1 MSSLSQNPHEPIDS
15 GIHLGAISN
24 NENIL
29 NTITD
34 SPSRNAINAVLLS
47 SEITKTPSMS
57 PDDVLRL
64 YQSLSPEIQVEPVTL
79 LGDHDHH
86 SLCIHDETIIPL
98 TEHEYTL
105 MWKGMSC
112 RDALELLIRD
122 REASSKT
129 AKLQQQA

>member
-15 GIHLGAISN
+15 GIHLGEIGDGTNVLNSMDNSRPREAIYDVLSLP
-24 NENIL
+24 EI
-29 NTITD
+29 
-34 SPSRNAINAVLLS
+34 SAPPSL
-47 SEITKTPSMS
+47 S

-112 RDALELLIRD
+112 KDALELLIRD

-129 AKLQQQA
+129 AKLQQHA